1 MEGLY
6 SDQKGNVKFGVQSDE
21 SNIERSTKQGDPVST
36 ALFNAVLEVCMRRTK
51 RRWRSCGTK
60 YTHCGFL
67 VKNKED
73 VSNETDSC
81 KNNQYLTN
89 LRFADAILIMAKS
102 KEELSKMISVL
113 KEECKKVGLEM
124 HNVKTKVLTNGI
136 KEHCDDRR
144 AILKHF
150 NDKVKVDKKAKE

>member
-1 MEGLY
+1 M
-6 SDQKGNVKFGVQSDE
+6 
-21 SNIERSTKQGDPVST
+21 ST
-36 ALFNAVLEVCMRRTK
+36 ALFNAALELCMRRTK
-51 RRWRSCGTK
+51 RRWRSGGTK

-73 VSNETDSC
+73 VSSEPDWC

-89 LRFADAILIMAKS
+89 LRFADDLLIIAKS
-102 KEELSKMISVL
+102 KDELSKMMSVL
-113 KEECKKVGLEM
+113 KDECKKVGLEM
-124 HNVKTKVLTNGI
+124 HNVKTQVLTNGI

-144 AILKHF
+144 DILTHF